1 MSSDVYEKLK
11 IVIKISKKIKIIL
24 LKSYKLKEL
33 REKTHKVLG
42 KYYGRI
48 LCQMFSRGL
57 KGKSF
62 KTN

>member
-33 REKTHKVLG
+33 REKTQKVLG

-48 LCQMFSRGL
+48 LCQMF
-57 KGKSF
+57 
-62 KTN
+62 